1 MRISQRTIWKMFIL
15 IVLTFG
21 ISSITA
27 SFFQATFGGPP
38 TYKGIPLLF
47 YRLAG
52 CAAGPGIQSC
62 VPFEINY
69 LNLLLN
75 IIYWGVISFII
86 VSLINKINNKT
97 WLKGGISASL
107 SFLSIFLTAIITVII
122 SGRIPFQGSAD
133 GFLLNLFYLAGVPS
147 IVLFILGSF
156 IGWIIG
162 KIRR

>member
-1 MRISQRTIWKMFIL
+1 MKISQRTIWKTVIL
-15 IVLTFG
+15 TVLTFG
-21 ISSITA
+21 ISSLLA
-27 SFFQATFGGPP
+27 MFFQATFGGPP
-38 TYKGIPLLF
+38 PYQGIPLLF

-69 LNLLLN
+69 FNLFLNM
-75 IIYWGVISFII
+75 IYWGVISFII
-86 VSLINKINNKT
+86 VSLINKINNKV

-107 SFLSIFLTAIITVII
+107 SFLSIFLTAIIMVIM
-122 SGRIPFQGSAD
+122 SGRMPFQGSAD

-147 IVLFILGSF
+147 LVLFILGSF